1 MAERTERIIGGPGT
15 GKTHLILERLT
26 QAKEEMGLSHS
37 EIGLCTFTRAGR
49 AELAGRAAEA
59 WGVEPDALTKAGWF
73 RTAHSIAHRQC
84 GIADGSLLEGS
95 SGAKWVSEAV
105 GGSVVAKHDQ
115 STGETYYVSSG
126 DDPIT
131 GPSLRAWDLARSR
144 MAPLASVL
152 AEWASIGEPV
162 PAIESARHVI
172 ERYESAKRSQDR
184 VDFTDMVSR
193 FAGVRH
199 TVDGPVEAFAEGDVP
214 DEIKVLAIDEAQ
226 DSSALV
232 DRVCRRL
239 AASDSMRLVLL
250 TGDPYQS
257 VFRFGGSDYRHFMSW
272 DADESTMP
280 RSHRCPPVVM
290 EYGERCIR
298 EMLHGYKDR
307 GILPASHD
315 GSISTIGSADEAIY
329 GIKPD
334 DSCLILGRCGFSLD
348 AYESALVRQGVP
360 YTWVDKQGSV
370 RQLSGLKCLF
380 DIERGKFVSGPE
392 WAAAVS
398 MTPVG
403 HQTLGKF
410 LRRGEKAA
418 WADGRRS
425 DVDILEPSLDDMT
438 EFGGLTEVW
447 FNIIKSGDW
456 PQFLETKR
464 KHDALRWRD
473 AAVRFGPE
481 LASNPKVR
489 LSTIHSAK
497 GLEGDTVILSTIS
510 SGAVTRA
517 RQRLAEAHDEE
528 CRINYVAV
536 TRARRKLVIVR
547 DAQYD
552 ALELPA

>member
-1 MAERTERIIGGPGT
+1 MNADIERIVGGPGT
-15 GKTHLILERLT
+15 GKTHLILDRLT
-26 QAKEEMGLSHS
+26 QAKAEMGLSHS

-49 AELAGRAAEA
+49 AELAARASDA
-59 WGVEPDALTKAGWF
+59 WGCDVDALTKSGWF
-73 RTAHSIAHRQC
+73 RTAHSISHRQC
-84 GIADGSLLEGS
+84 GIEEGALLEGS
-95 SGAKWVSEAV
+95 GGAKWISESV
-105 GGSVVAKHDQ
+105 GGSVEAKHDPA
-115 STGETYYVSSG
+115 TGETFYAPSA
-126 DDPIT
+126 DDRIT

-144 MAPLASVL
+144 MVPLQNVL
-152 AEWASIGEPV
+152 REWTTIGD
-162 PAIESARHVI
+162 ATLSIESARHVV
-172 ERYESAKRSQDR
+172 ERYESCKRSEGR
-184 VDFTDMVSR
+184 VDYTDMVAR
-193 FAGVRH
+193 FAGIRF
-199 TVDGPVEAFAEGDVP
+199 TVDGPEESLPEGDVP

-257 VFRFGGSDYRHFMSW
+257 VFRFGGSDFRHFMSW
-272 DADESTMP
+272 DARESIMP

-290 EYGERCIR
+290 KYGERCIR
-298 EMLHGYKDR
+298 QMRSGYRDR

-315 GSISTIGSADEAIY
+315 GSIVTIGSADEAVS
-329 GIKPD
+329 GVRPD
-334 DSCLILGRCGFSLD
+334 ESCLILGRCGFALD
-348 AYESALVRQGVP
+348 AYEIALVRAGIP
-360 YTWVDKQGSV
+360 YIWVDKQGSA
-370 RQLSGLKCLF
+370 RQLSGFQCLF

-392 WAAAVS
+392 WATAVS

-403 HQTLGKF
+403 HEELGKF
-410 LRRGEKAA
+410 LKHGEKTA
-418 WADGRRS
+418 WASGRRS
-425 DVDILEPSLDDMT
+425 DVDILEPSLEDMT
-438 EFGGLTEVW
+438 EFGGATETW

-456 PQFLETKR
+456 PKYLETRR
-464 KHDALRWRD
+464 KHDAREWRE
-473 AAVRFGPE
+473 AAVRFSPE

-517 RQRLAEAHDEE
+517 RQRLSEAHDEE

-547 DAQYD
+547 DAQHD